1 MKHLT
6 RREAEVIRSLLAAQ
20 PGTEVERIRA
30 SGLAR
35 STYQSVRR
43 RALEFGWLVERFVP
57 SPALLGAGSVE
68 VSLERPFA
76 EEWGSTALS
85 RERNPSTVYL
95 SLSAQSV
102 LVVEFPQ
109 SYSAPMERPQE
120 DRSWRVSIRPS
131 GGGVPAFFDMEG
143 AWSSGVLGKPP
154 LRYPQ
159 GLPGGWDD
167 LSHPLPDLGP
177 FSNGV
182 SRLLSSRPGG
192 TPALTVV
199 AADRAERDLVQQGL
213 LVRRSFPVLERLPHV
228 LGREIDYVVF
238 VTGRCQGE
246 LSARSLLASL
256 MDRAR
261 VFPFLFA
268 YDEERVLFAGLA
280 PIRTLPPRTPQSVT
294 AVLTEHLSR
303 IEIVREPLSTWK
315 TRVPHRYGMLARLR
329 PS

>member
-109 SYSAPMERPQE
+109 SY
-120 DRSWRVSIRPS
+120 
-131 GGGVPAFFDMEG
+131 
-143 AWSSGVLGKPP
+143 
-154 LRYPQ
+154 
-159 GLPGGWDD
+159 
-167 LSHPLPDLGP
+167 
-177 FSNGV
+177 
-182 SRLLSSRPGG
+182 
-192 TPALTVV
+192 
-199 AADRAERDLVQQGL
+199 
-213 LVRRSFPVLERLPHV
+213 
-228 LGREIDYVVF
+228 
-238 VTGRCQGE
+238 
-246 LSARSLLASL
+246 
-256 MDRAR
+256 
-261 VFPFLFA
+261 
-268 YDEERVLFAGLA
+268 
-280 PIRTLPPRTPQSVT
+280 
-294 AVLTEHLSR
+294 
-303 IEIVREPLSTWK
+303 
-315 TRVPHRYGMLARLR
+315 
-329 PS
+329 